1 MPFSDDMSTANMS
14 AGTSDYYRA
23 DAERFERDA
32 LRYGGVPKR
41 VGVANT
47 RETNFAASGDRRP
60 AGYNSVNSG
69 FPQTG
74 NQRMAG
80 RISTNAGP
88 KASATEQ
95 KALRSMGKIGL
106 DRAYLD
112 FKRFG
117 G

>member
-1 MPFSDDMSTANMS
+1 MPFSDDMSTANMP
-14 AGTSDYYRA
+14 AGTNDYYRA
-23 DAERFERDA
+23 DSQRFERDG

-41 VGVANT
+41 VGVAST
-47 RETNFAASGDRRP
+47 TTTNYGASGDRKP
-60 AGYNSVNSG
+60 KGYNPVNSG

-74 NQRMAG
+74 SSRVAG

-88 KASATEQ
+88 AASKVEQ
-95 KALRSMGKIGL
+95 RALRSMGKIGL